1 MERSG
6 KGPALS
12 LCPYTLKLC
21 GPLARM
27 LDTWVPGRLT
37 LIFVLIS
44 SLRRV
49 STNETV
55 NTCDILNCPKGFTC
69 CDKDCCPERKVWGP
83 ESWNPKN
90 EPFKIVVIIL
100 LVMLPLLCI
109 CGLVRRFCPNC
120 RELQHDFRTADHQ
133 TSPSLP
139 SVAPLEN
146 IWVTSLDPPPAYSQ
160 VVLKPTP
167 TEPPPPYSLRPEGT
181 SGQRRGHAY
190 ATL

>member
-1 MERSG
+1 VT
-6 KGPALS
+6 LS
-12 LCPYTLKLC
+12 LHSEALWPPCQDAGHLGPGQAHLDFCPDFQSPT
-21 GPLARM
+21 
-27 LDTWVPGRLT
+27 
-37 LIFVLIS
+37 S
-44 SLRRV
+44 
-49 STNETV
+49 EHQQTV

-90 EPFKIVVIIL
+90 EPFK
-100 LVMLPLLCI
+100 
-109 CGLVRRFCPNC
+109 
-120 RELQHDFRTADHQ
+120 ELQHNFRTADHQ

>member
-49 STNETV
+49 STNEVSETSV
-55 NTCDILNCPKGFTC
+55 SFG
-69 CDKDCCPERKVWGP
+69 GP
-83 ESWNPKN
+83 NGVEARLRAQSWP
-90 EPFKIVVIIL
+90 L
-100 LVMLPLLCI
+100 LV
-109 CGLVRRFCPNC
+109 RK
-120 RELQHDFRTADHQ
+120 
-133 TSPSLP
+133 SL
-139 SVAPLEN
+139 N
-146 IWVTSLDPPPAYSQ
+146 IHCVVFGNSEGRDLRGRPRGNLDPHLGR
-160 VVLKPTP
+160 VVLLTGNWSQPQP
-167 TEPPPPYSLRPEGT
+167 
-181 SGQRRGHAY
+181 
-190 ATL
+190 

>member
-1 MERSG
+1 
-6 KGPALS
+6 
-12 LCPYTLKLC
+12 
-21 GPLARM
+21 M

-55 NTCDILNCPKGFTC
+55 NTCDIL
-69 CDKDCCPERKVWGP
+69 
-83 ESWNPKN
+83 
-90 EPFKIVVIIL
+90 IVVIIL

-120 RELQHDFRTADHQ
+120 RELQHNFRTADHQ